1 MNESSGSNN
10 DSLLRTITKQNQ
22 RKWSLTVIIQ
32 CWLYIGHDGHFVIV
46 LIHKF
51 NVWFILKSSTEND
64 YFKSTFHDNY
74 KLLSID
80 HQLWTSI
87 STKCLNI
94 SYYPAINRF
103 STVFSS
109 QCWTQRFNTKF
120 ALHIPT
126 INNHNKPTSYNC
138 MTRWGTQPNHEF
150 GNRRSKLLHS
160 SWHASQRY
168 NNFTVIYICYLSITI
183 NTLRVLSIDFS
194 TFAMIRWGTQPNHEF
209 GNRRSKLQHNS
220 WYARQRYNNNTVIN
234 ICYLSTQNSHF
245 MESQQ
250 NNV

>member
-1 MNESSGSNN
+1 MNEPSGSNK

-32 CWLYIGHDGHFVIV
+32 CWLYIGHDGHFVIL
-46 LIHKF
+46 LINEF
-51 NVWFILKSSTEND
+51 NVLFILTSSTENN
-64 YFKSTFHDNY
+64 YFKSTFHTNY

-94 SYYPAINRF
+94 SYQPAINQL
-103 STVFSS
+103 STVFQLLANISS

-138 MTRWGTQPNHEF
+138 M
-150 GNRRSKLLHS
+150 
-160 SWHASQRY
+160 
-168 NNFTVIYICYLSITI
+168 
-183 NTLRVLSIDFS
+183 
-194 TFAMIRWGTQPNHEF
+194 IRWGTQPNHEF
-209 GNRRSKLQHNS
+209 ATGRADS
-220 WYARQRYNNNTVIN
+220 YNWIYKTTAI
-234 ICYLSTQNSHF
+234 TQNWLFAYCKCGVSW
-245 MESQQ
+245 MR
-250 NNV
+250 N